1 MYVQK
6 QAVGQFELVS
16 DQFELNGDIDFANQF
31 VNTLVTRNEE
41 TILKARIEGRQDR
54 FVIKGELVNRHQLL
68 LSISPETQ
76 QMQYEIVTV
85 VNSNTYKST
94 GRYYFTFTTST
105 AISGDFST
113 RKLKKLTFEG
123 PNTLVQCNASL
134 CTATSTFGDYNMKLR
149 LVYLQ
154 GKTSKLFTL

>member
-16 DQFELNGDIDFANQF
+16 DQFELNGDIDYANQL

-94 GRYYFTFTTST
+94 GRYYFNFTT
-105 AISGDFST
+105 
-113 RKLKKLTFEG
+113 
-123 PNTLVQCNASL
+123 
-134 CTATSTFGDYNMKLR
+134 
-149 LVYLQ
+149 
-154 GKTSKLFTL
+154 

>member
-16 DQFELNGDIDFANQF
+16 DQFELNGDIDYANQL

-94 GRYYFTFTTST
+94 GPFYLNFTT
-105 AISGDFST
+105 
-113 RKLKKLTFEG
+113 
-123 PNTLVQCNASL
+123 
-134 CTATSTFGDYNMKLR
+134 
-149 LVYLQ
+149 
-154 GKTSKLFTL
+154 